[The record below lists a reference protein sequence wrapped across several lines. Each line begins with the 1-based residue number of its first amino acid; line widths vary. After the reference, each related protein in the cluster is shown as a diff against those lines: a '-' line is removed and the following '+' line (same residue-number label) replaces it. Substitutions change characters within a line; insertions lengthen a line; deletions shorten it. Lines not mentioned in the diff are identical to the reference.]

1 MSNLRTITETG
12 TLSDKQT
19 VILDKPVPLPI
30 GRVRVT
36 VEMLPPDKLEGTFLS
51 KLQAIRQALSENGY
65 RPRTKAEIDTQI
77 KDERE
82 AWGN

>member
-19 VILDKPVPLPI
+19 VILDKPVPLPV

-36 VEMLPPDKLEGTFLS
+36 VEMLPPDELEGTFLS
-51 KLQAIRQALSENGY
+51 KLKAIRQTLSANGY
-65 RPRTKAEIDTQI
+65 RRRTKAEIDAQI
-77 KDERE
+77 KEERE
-82 AWGN
+82 TWGN

>member
-1 MSNLRTITETG
+1 MSNLRAVTETG
-12 TLSDKQT
+12 MLSDNQT
-19 VILDKPVPLPI
+19 VILDKPVPLPV

-36 VEMLPPDKLEGTFLS
+36 VEMLPPDNLEGTFLS
-51 KLQAIRQALSENGY
+51 KLKAIRQTLSENGY

-82 AWGN
+82 AWGH

>member
-19 VILDKPVPLPI
+19 VILDKPVPLPV

-36 VEMLPPDKLEGTFLS
+36 VEMLPPDELEGTFLS
-51 KLQAIRQALSENGY
+51 KLKAIGQALSENGY

-77 KDERE
+77 EDERE
-82 AWGN
+82 AWGH